1 MKIKASKHVAI
12 RSGNIANGAPMS
24 WRFDINNVVFIPDV
38 VHVKAVTMYGN
49 NALGSYEIR
58 TNLIDQSAP
67 LALINNS
74 VGSIYSPS
82 VSHFL
87 RKPVQGSYDFA
98 LFNQVG
104 EVANAPVINSNV
116 FIHLEFIQYTKNN

>member
-38 VHVKAVTMYGN
+38 VVVKAVALKGN
-49 NALGSYEIR
+49 NTLGNYEIR

-67 LALINNS
+67 LAI
-74 VGSIYSPS
+74 VGDAAGNIYAPN
-82 VSHFL
+82 VSHVM

-98 LFNQVG
+98 LLDNIGGVL
-104 EVANAPVINSNV
+104 NAPAADSNV
-116 FIHLEFIQYTKNN
+116 FIHLVFIQYE